1 MGAEAYHR
9 RPAGPPLLV
18 ALARGPPSARPCSHP
33 RSLDPRGAASHPTGM
48 RPAREPFDPY
58 TTLGLSPGAD
68 RAEIGRAYRRRAREI
83 HPDATG
89 TDTTAAMARLN
100 RARDEAIA
108 RTAPGPR
115 RTARR
120 ESAPASEPDGGYGR
134 RAGDRGQPAMG
145 TDHEPEWADYWSAWN
160 DPPRRRRTSG

>member
-1 MGAEAYHR
+1 MLA
-9 RPAGPPLLV
+9 PP
-18 ALARGPPSARPCSHP
+18 ALAACGVGR
-33 RSLDPRGAASHPTGM
+33 HPTLV

-108 RTAPGPR
+108 RAAPGSR
-115 RTARR
+115 RTTRHG
-120 ESAPASEPDGGYGR
+120 SAPASGS
-134 RAGDRGQPAMG
+134 AGADDRSERPAAG
-145 TDHEPEWADYWSAWN
+145 TDHEPEWDDYWSAWN

>member
-1 MGAEAYHR
+1 V
-9 RPAGPPLLV
+9 RPI
-18 ALARGPPSARPCSHP
+18 
-33 RSLDPRGAASHPTGM
+33 
-48 RPAREPFDPY
+48 REPFDPY

-89 TDTTAAMARLN
+89 RDTTAAMARLK

-108 RTAPGPR
+108 RARPGPR
-115 RTARR
+115 RTTRP
-120 ESAPASEPDGGYGR
+120 ESGAAPGSAGADERSER
-134 RAGDRGQPAMG
+134 PAAG

-160 DPPRRRRTSG
+160 EPPRRWRRPHARGAAEG